1 MRRRKKGEKFMSL
14 CRGVAGGRGTNPV
27 GIFIHNDAGSQ
38 NANSEFYRKWLQS
51 HNLENGFAHYYVAQD
66 GALQAE
72 DDINRAWHCGDTAGN
87 NNYLSIEVCQ
97 SMGDID
103 IFKSNEEKA
112 LQLAAQKCKQYG
124 IEPNQNT
131 IRLHQEVYATSCPHR
146 SVEIHGGASG
156 CKTYF
161 INRIRE
167 LMGLAEMPKVTYTG
181 ASNTVKPAQTGDAGV
196 VFTYGVKS
204 GGRILPF
211 VTNLSDFAGI
221 QGIPITDVAIK
232 VNKGSVKYRVH
243 IKDGDWLPWVTGC
256 NWNDPINGYAGN
268 GQIIDAI
275 EVYYSTPEDIVNK
288 YGYQKAQ
295 YRTSPVNG
303 NYYSWQYDN
312 ETGNG
317 QDGYAGCFGVAM
329 DRFQLF

>member
-1 MRRRKKGEKFMSL
+1 MSI
-14 CRGVAGGRGTNPV
+14 CRGVAGRRGANPI

-38 NANSEFYRKWLQS
+38 NANSEFYRKWLQT

-66 GALQAE
+66 GILQAE
-72 DDINRAWHCGDTAGN
+72 DDVNHAWHCGDTAGN

-167 LMGLAEMPKVTYTG
+167 L
-181 ASNTVKPAQTGDAGV
+181 AG
-196 VFTYGVKS
+196 
-204 GGRILPF
+204 PF
-211 VTNLSDFAGI
+211 L
-221 QGIPITDVAIK
+221 
-232 VNKGSVKYRVH
+232 
-243 IKDGDWLPWVTGC
+243 
-256 NWNDPINGYAGN
+256 
-268 GQIIDAI
+268 
-275 EVYYSTPEDIVNK
+275 
-288 YGYQKAQ
+288 
-295 YRTSPVNG
+295 
-303 NYYSWQYDN
+303 
-312 ETGNG
+312 
-317 QDGYAGCFGVAM
+317 
-329 DRFQLF
+329 

>member
-1 MRRRKKGEKFMSL
+1 MSI
-14 CRGVAGGRGTNPV
+14 CRGVAGRRGANPI

-38 NANSEFYRKWLQS
+38 NANAVFYQKWLQT
-51 HNLENGFAHYYVAQD
+51 HNLEDGFAHYYVAQD
-66 GALQAE
+66 GTLQAE
-72 DDINRAWHCGDTAGN
+72 DDVNNAWHCGDTNGN

-131 IRLHQEVYATSCPHR
+131 IRLHQEVYATLCPHR

-167 LMGLAEMPKVTYTG
+167 LMGLAEMPKITYTG
-181 ASNTVKPAQTGDAGV
+181 ASNTVKPAQTGDPDI
-196 VFTYGVKS
+196 VFKYAVQLEDGI
-204 GGRILPF
+204 ILPF
-211 VTNLSDFAGI
+211 VTNLNDFAGI
-221 QGIPITDVAIK
+221 RGRRIANVAIS

-243 IKDGDWLPWVTGC
+243 IKDGDWLPYVTGC

-303 NYYSWQYDN
+303 DYYFWQYDN

>member
-1 MRRRKKGEKFMSL
+1 MSI
-14 CRGVAGGRGTNPV
+14 CRGVAGRRGANPV

-38 NANSEFYRKWLQS
+38 NTNAAFYQKWLQT
-51 HNLENGFAHYYVAQD
+51 HNLEDGFAHYYVAQD
-66 GALQAE
+66 GILQAE
-72 DDINRAWHCGDTAGN
+72 DDVNHAWHCGDTAGN

-97 SMGDID
+97 SMGDIEV
-103 IFKSNEEKA
+103 FKKNEEKA

-167 LMGLAEMPKVTYTG
+167 LMGLAEILKVTYTG
-181 ASNTVKPAQTGDAGV
+181 TSNTVKPAQTGDAGV

-221 QGIPITDVAIK
+221 QGISITDVAIK

-243 IKDGDWLPWVTGC
+243 IKDGDWLPYVTGC
-256 NWNDPINGYAGN
+256 NWNDPNNGYAGN

-275 EVYYSTPEDIVNK
+275 EVYYSTPADIVNK

-295 YRTSPVNG
+295 YRISPVNG

-317 QDGYAGCFGVAM
+317 QDGYAGYFGVAM

>member
-1 MRRRKKGEKFMSL
+1 MSI
-14 CRGVAGGRGTNPV
+14 CRGVAGRRGANPV

-38 NANSEFYRKWLQS
+38 NANAAFYQKWLQT
-51 HNLENGFAHYYVAQD
+51 HNLEDGFAHYYVAQD
-66 GALQAE
+66 GILQAE
-72 DDINRAWHCGDTAGN
+72 DDINHAWHCGDTAGN

-97 SMGDID
+97 SMGDLEV
-103 IFKSNEEKA
+103 FKKNEEKA

-167 LMGLAEMPKVTYTG
+167 LMGLAEMPKVIYTG
-181 ASNTVKPAQTGDAGV
+181 ASNTVKPAQTGDTGV

-221 QGIPITDVAIK
+221 QGIPITDAAIK

-243 IKDGDWLPWVTGC
+243 IKGGGWLPYVTGC

-275 EVYYSTPEDIVNK
+275 EVYYSTPADIVNK

-295 YRTSPVNG
+295 YRISPVNG

>member
-1 MRRRKKGEKFMSL
+1 
-14 CRGVAGGRGTNPV
+14 
-27 GIFIHNDAGSQ
+27 
-38 NANSEFYRKWLQS
+38 
-51 HNLENGFAHYYVAQD
+51 
-66 GALQAE
+66 
-72 DDINRAWHCGDTAGN
+72 
-87 NNYLSIEVCQ
+87 
-97 SMGDID
+97 
-103 IFKSNEEKA
+103 
-112 LQLAAQKCKQYG
+112 
-124 IEPNQNT
+124 
-131 IRLHQEVYATSCPHR
+131 
-146 SVEIHGGASG
+146 
-156 CKTYF
+156 
-161 INRIRE
+161 
-167 LMGLAEMPKVTYTG
+167 MPKITYTG
-181 ASNTVKPAQTGDAGV
+181 ASNTVKPAQTGNLDI
-196 VFTYGVKS
+196 VFKYAVQLEDGI
-204 GGRILPF
+204 ILPF
-211 VTNLSDFAGI
+211 VTNLNDFAGI
-221 QGIPITDVAIK
+221 RGRRIANVAIS

-243 IKDGDWLPWVTGC
+243 IKDGDWLPYVTGC